1 MASQLL
7 AYHLRTSSLYTA
19 SNRGLLQ
26 LSTYQQRLL
35 ISLLTIIIMIL
46 IIIIIII
53 IIITSTLWH
62 KLVIEWLTSSLL
74 E

>member
-1 MASQLL
+1 
-7 AYHLRTSSLYTA
+7 
-19 SNRGLLQ
+19 
-26 LSTYQQRLL
+26 
-35 ISLLTIIIMIL
+35 MIL
-46 IIIIIII
+46 IIIIII

>member
-26 LSTYQQRLL
+26 LSTYRQRLL
-35 ISLLTIIIMIL
+35 ILLLTIIIMIL
-46 IIIIIII
+46 IIIII

-62 KLVIEWLTSSLL
+62 KLVIEWLTSTLL

>member
-26 LSTYQQRLL
+26 LSTYRQRLL
-35 ISLLTIIIMIL
+35 ILLLTIIIMIL
-46 IIIIIII
+46 IIII

-62 KLVIEWLTSSLL
+62 KLVIEWLTSTLL